1 MDDKM
6 NKSEEIQDM
15 LAQLDAI
22 QVAPEDVCKKELM
35 DYLRAKCEN
44 GRVLEGQI
52 LFEDEADKENF
63 KQLSLRCGVDMSDLI
78 CELFVFER

>member
-1 MDDKM
+1 M
-6 NKSEEIQDM
+6 NKSKEIQEM
-15 LAQLDAI
+15 LAQLDAV
-22 QVAPEDVCKKELM
+22 QVAPDDVCKKELI

-44 GRVLEGQI
+44 GDVLKGQI
-52 LFEDEADKENF
+52 LFRDEADRENF